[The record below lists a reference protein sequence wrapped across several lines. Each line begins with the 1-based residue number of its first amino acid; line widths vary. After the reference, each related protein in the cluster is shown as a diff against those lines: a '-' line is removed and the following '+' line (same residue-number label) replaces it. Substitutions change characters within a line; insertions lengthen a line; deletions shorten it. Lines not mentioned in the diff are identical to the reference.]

1 MMFTRTGRLRSA
13 ACAATIALSLALS
26 ACGTGGGIP
35 KASGPGDT
43 AAAPNAEG
51 KGAGVS
57 LTMWHYWTDREP
69 LMKELAAQYQ
79 AETGVEVRME
89 LVPGDTLGQK
99 FQAAAQ
105 AGTLPDISASWT
117 TIGDAVAPYAKEG
130 KILNLDDTSAKSWMQ
145 ERFAES
151 SMKNVSFAEGNQFG
165 VDPGA
170 YYVPIDVNNMQ
181 FLYNKDL
188 FAQAGIEKPPATMD
202 EFIEVSK
209 KLREAGIQPFV
220 SGFGSWGIDSMAVLY
235 QWRWIGQAGMEDT
248 FAGNARYDTQPWIE
262 SMELFTRLSDEKVFA
277 DGILGYDMP
286 AAEALFAS
294 GKVAMIYDGSWAI
307 ATFALT
313 NPDFKNYGVFMPPE
327 WGEHPQYIAGGV
339 GASAFVTGTSKNQEA
354 ALDFLKWLTEVPQ
367 QKKYAETSFNIPA
380 NNKAAVEISDPNIK
394 AFSDA
399 MEMVYPSSNH
409 SMTGH
414 VQTTMDKGLQ
424 DVVAGNTTAAEVAG
438 KMQLAQDTGQPQ

>member
-1 MMFTRTGRLRSA
+1 MFTKTGRLSRV
-13 ACAATIALSLALS
+13 ACAAIIALCLALS

-35 KASGPGDT
+35 RGSDGATAKAKGSGVT
-43 AAAPNAEG
+43 
-51 KGAGVS
+51 
-57 LTMWHYWTDREP
+57 LTMWHYWTDREA
-69 LMKELAAQYQ
+69 LMKELASQYQ

-89 LVPGDTLGQK
+89 LVPGDALGQK

-130 KILNLDDTSAKSWMQ
+130 KILNLDGTSAKDWMGQ
-145 ERFAES
+145 RFAES
-151 SMKNVSFAEGNQFG
+151 SMKNVSFAADNQFG
-165 VDPGA
+165 VTPGA

-188 FAQAGIEKPPATMD
+188 FAKAGIDAPPATME
-202 EFIEVSK
+202 EFIAVSK

-235 QWRWIGQAGMEDT
+235 QWRWIGQAAMEET
-248 FAGNARYDTQPWIE
+248 FAGKARFDAPPWVE
-262 SMELFTRLSDEKVFA
+262 SMELFTTLAKEQVFA

-286 AAEALFAS
+286 GAEALFAS

-313 NPDFKNYGVFMPPE
+313 NPDFKNYGVFMPPK
-327 WGEHPQYIAGGV
+327 WGTHPQYIAGGV
-339 GASAFVTGTSKNQEA
+339 GASAFVTGTSQHQEA
-354 ALDFLKWLTEVPQ
+354 ALGFLKWLTEIPQ
-367 QKKYAETSFNIPA
+367 QKKYAEASFNIPA
-380 NNKAAVEISDPNIK
+380 NKGAAVEVSDPNIK

-399 MEMVYPSSNH
+399 MEMVYPSSRYG
-409 SMTGH
+409 MTGP

-424 DVVAGNTTAAEVAG
+424 DVVAGKTTAAEVAR
-438 KMQLAQDTGQPQ
+438 KMQLAMESGQPQ